1 MGPEYSITTIERE
14 IVFLEIFHAI
24 TYELEPQADM
34 DDCKLCSDVVIPSLY
49 NTLSI
54 TLARIILEVATNG
67 EAGGVLDCI
76 EAVNECENTCVY
88 LECIGCVICK
98 LRI

>member
-1 MGPEYSITTIERE
+1 
-14 IVFLEIFHAI
+14 
-24 TYELEPQADM
+24 M

-98 LRI
+98 FRIS